1 MATHILAFDVETTG
15 PNLQTNFC
23 PEFGAALVSIETGWP
38 VWKFH
43 TYCAQPA
50 GRGWDQDTLNDFWL
64 VKARERYD
72 IIVANVTS
80 DPLPPLPQDAMRTF
94 VKAVRLAVET
104 HVPGGVK
111 SVIVVSDTAGFDC
124 EWMDSMMPPDAAPS
138 MRSLLDSKVDR
149 PLRDVS
155 SVYFGI
161 AGYTSSDDVPR
172 DVETGKRPGS
182 YELACKALG
191 VEQVKTVCDHTHD
204 PTDDAVFIAQRAA
217 HITRELRLRKN
228 RS

>member
-1 MATHILAFDVETTG
+1 MVTHILAFDVETTG

-23 PEFGAALVSIETGWP
+23 PEFGAALVCVETGWP
-38 VWKFH
+38 VWRFH

-50 GRGWDQDTLNDFWL
+50 GRGWDQHTLTDFWL
-64 VKARERYD
+64 VKAREKYD
-72 IIVANVTS
+72 DIVTHVTS
-80 DPLPPLPQDAMRTF
+80 APLPQDAMRTF

-104 HVPGGVK
+104 HVPGGLK
-111 SVIVVSDTAGFDC
+111 SVIIVSDTAGFDC

-161 AGYTSSDDVPR
+161 AGYMSSDDVPK
-172 DVETGKRPGS
+172 DVETGKRPNS

-191 VEQVKTVCDHTHD
+191 VETVKTVCEHTHN

-217 HITRELRLRKN
+217 HIERALRVKRAIKG
-228 RS
+228 